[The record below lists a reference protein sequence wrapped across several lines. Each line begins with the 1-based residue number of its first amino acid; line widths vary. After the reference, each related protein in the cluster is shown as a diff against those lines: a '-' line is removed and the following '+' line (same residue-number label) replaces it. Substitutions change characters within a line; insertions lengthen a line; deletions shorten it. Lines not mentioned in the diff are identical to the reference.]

1 MPKALCLLS
10 LVASILL
17 LVLFGADLL
26 MGFAGMQNAAPMQ
39 ATSMLM
45 DLAFLIFAGGL
56 AYLSYTT
63 YREQR

>member
-17 LVLFGADLL
+17 LVLFGSEMVL
-26 MGFAGMQNAAPMQ
+26 GFAGMSDTAILG

-45 DLAFLIFAGGL
+45 NIAFVVFACIL

>member
-10 LVASILL
+10 LVASILV
-17 LVLFGADLL
+17 LVLFGSELLLGLAGMGGTAILGATSLL
-26 MGFAGMQNAAPMQ
+26 MNI
-39 ATSMLM
+39 
-45 DLAFLIFAGGL
+45 AFVIFSGLL